1 MMKLSLSG
9 QRNPFKLPNA
19 ALSITPD
26 PLKNIS
32 MTIPM
37 ISKGGKVIGIKNEH
51 FLRTNLRSFLRA
63 EQYES
68 YIAKYLKADNSSLL
82 QPWFRKASNFFDNIK
97 RANGLLNQG
106 NISGS
111 EKYFELVKRTK
122 LVKNA
127 QINLKAFVD
136 VLISS
141 LANKINHVDTVKEAR
156 RFSLLLARTERL
168 IVEPMLELTQMYDDN
183 GMELKF
189 TGQLC
194 IYQLCFPTI
203 DDVKIDVSPDKE
215 TIEIRGNLKAFKASN
230 RLHFSDKDE
239 LQITVSKYSNMFVG
253 KVTGYFI
260 LFGKKFP
267 LKISFDQSSLSYQSF
282 ISIDQMFEDFEI
294 SHTGEIILIGWK
306 DLVKSIS
313 GELSGTK
320 YLQNLIENEAAEIS
334 NHTTSRLNRAL
345 IRKEQALKEY
355 QDMLNLYQS
364 AKDEA
369 EKASGEYESVNSK
382 YKENLVELKTE
393 QKRYSSTLQQ
403 DASLILIERD
413 VSKLCDLVKCN
424 ETCIPI
430 VACDVCQQQLQIPS
444 KQWKCTS
451 FVEDVKTSK
460 LVEVTETCEKTN
472 YTFRTIYTGILIILT
487 RLNLKT
493 NNI

>member
-1 MMKLSLSG
+1 MKVLLSG
-9 QRNPFKLPNA
+9 QKNPFQLPNA
-19 ALSITPD
+19 ALRITPD
-26 PLKNIS
+26 PLKSIL

-37 ISKGGKVIGIKNEH
+37 IVNGGKVIGIKNEH
-51 FLRTNLRSFLRA
+51 FLRTDLRSLLRA

-68 YIAKYLKADNSSLL
+68 SIAKYLEADNPNLL

-111 EKYFELVKRTK
+111 EKYFELVKRMK
-122 LVKNA
+122 PVKNA

-136 VLISS
+136 GMISPF
-141 LANKINHVDTVKEAR
+141 AKDEIGVDLVREAR

-168 IVEPMLELTQMYDDN
+168 IVEPMLELTQMYDNN

-189 TGQLC
+189 NGELC

-215 TIEIRGNLKAFKASN
+215 TIEIRGSLKAFKASN

-260 LFGKKFP
+260 FFEKHFP

-294 SHTGEIILIGWK
+294 SHTGEIISIGWK

-320 YLQNLIENEAAEIS
+320 HLQNLIENEAAKIS
-334 NHTTSRLNRAL
+334 NHTTSRLNRVK

-355 QDMLNLYQS
+355 QDTLNLFQS
-364 AKDEA
+364 AKNEA
-369 EKASGEYESVNSK
+369 EKASEEYESINSK

-393 QKRYSSTLQQ
+393 QKRFLSMLQQ
-403 DASLILIERD
+403 DVSLILIERD
-413 VSKLCDLVKCN
+413 ASILCDLVKCK

-430 VACDVCQQQLQIPS
+430 MACDVCQQKLQIPS

-451 FVEDVKTSK
+451 FVEDVVTSK
-460 LVEVTETCEKTN
+460 LVEVNQTCEEIKHF
-472 YTFRTIYTGILIILT
+472 FRTIYTGILYHICILFF
-487 RLNLKT
+487 
-493 NNI
+493 